1 MDVVTNMRFLTFKI
15 AQERG
20 KFMINSSNFFLNN
33 FFELENSPCECKKE
47 IVYTAPGVDPS
58 FVLKVCAK
66 SDTDTLRFSYSAQ
79 KGLNLSGNAG
89 GVISENILGQL
100 LAIKPNDIEATID
113 FLQKYGF
120 IFPVSSDTYETV
132 DGTVLLEILNR
143 IKATVKLMSAIAG
156 KKDYKAI
163 LIYTTYLLFS
173 DPVEMVLSSIN
184 YKTNF
189 HPFTELIHEYN
200 MIPDLNR
207 NQEFFDAEC
216 ISIFDTLKGDY
227 EKLDVNEL
235 TGMSSGDGISGL
247 AGSRDSHFRNLF
259 CLYTTYNVADE
270 NLRNIIDFY
279 YNYQKKV
286 GIIKDIEPT
295 KISYHAK
302 AMKENFSDDM
312 KKMLVKIARI
322 VISEEIN
329 ANLKSICP
337 QLEINA
343 LAPTWKLNSLLE
355 ALYFSVFYM
364 KPGVELYKECEN
376 PNCKHEKYFLI
387 KATVTNKKYC
397 CPACANAAAQRRSR
411 QRKLGK

>member
-1 MDVVTNMRFLTFKI
+1 
-15 AQERG
+15 
-20 KFMINSSNFFLNN
+20 MINSSNFFLNN

-47 IVYTAPGVDPS
+47 TVYTAPGVDPS
-58 FVLKVCAK
+58 YVLKVCAK
-66 SDTDTLRFSYSAQ
+66 PDSDTLRFSYSAQ
-79 KGLNLSGNAG
+79 KGLNQSGNAG
-89 GVISENILGQL
+89 GVINENILGQL
-100 LAIKPNDIEATID
+100 LAIKPTDMDGTIE

-132 DGTVLLEILNR
+132 DGIALLEILNR

-163 LIYTTYLLFS
+163 FIYTTYLLYS
-173 DPVEMVLSSIN
+173 EPVELVLSGAN
-184 YKTNF
+184 YKTDF
-189 HPFTELIHEYN
+189 HPFTALIREYN
-200 MIPDLNR
+200 VIPDLNR
-207 NQEFFDAEC
+207 NQEFFDTQC
-216 ISIFDTLKGDY
+216 ISIFDTMKGDY
-227 EKLDVNEL
+227 EKLDINEL
-235 TGMSSGDGISGL
+235 AGMNSGDGINGL
-247 AGSRDSHFRNLF
+247 AGSRDWHFRNLF
-259 CLYTTYNVADE
+259 CLYTTYNIADE

-286 GIIKDIEPT
+286 GIIKDVEPT
-295 KISYHAK
+295 RISYHVK

-312 KKMLVKIARI
+312 KEMLVKIARI

-329 ANLKSICP
+329 ANLKNICP

-343 LAPTWKLNSLLE
+343 LAPIWKLNSLLE

-387 KATVTNKKYC
+387 NATVTNKKYC
-397 CPACANAAAQRRSR
+397 CPACGNAAAQRRSR

>member
-1 MDVVTNMRFLTFKI
+1 ML
-15 AQERG
+15 
-20 KFMINSSNFFLNN
+20 NSSNFYLNN

-47 IVYTAPGVDPS
+47 TVYTAPGVDPL

-66 SDTDTLRFSYSAQ
+66 PNSATLRFSYSAQ

-89 GVISENILGQL
+89 GVIRENILGQL
-100 LAIKPNDIEATID
+100 LAIKPHDIDGTIS
-113 FLQKYGF
+113 FLEKYGF
-120 IFPVSSDTYETV
+120 IFPISSETYETV
-132 DGTVLLEILNR
+132 DGTALLEILNR

-173 DPVEMVLSSIN
+173 DPVEISLSNIN
-184 YKTNF
+184 YRTNF
-189 HPFTELIHEYN
+189 HKFTDLIKTYN
-200 MIPDLNR
+200 IIPDLNR
-207 NQEFFDAEC
+207 NQEFFDTEC
-216 ISIFDTLKGDY
+216 ISIFDTLKNDY
-227 EKLDVNEL
+227 EKLDINEL
-235 TGMSSGDGISGL
+235 AGMSSGDGINGL
-247 AGSRDSHFRNLF
+247 VGSRDYHFKHLF
-259 CLYTTYNVADE
+259 CLYTTYNIADE

-279 YNYQKKV
+279 YNYQKEFGV
-286 GIIKDIEPT
+286 IKKIEPT
-295 KISYHAK
+295 KITYYVTPKKESLSDE
-302 AMKENFSDDM
+302 MKGA
-312 KKMLVKIARI
+312 LVKIAKF

-329 ANLKSICP
+329 ANLRNVCP
-337 QLEINA
+337 QLDINA
-343 LAPTWKLNSLLE
+343 LAPTWKLNNLLE

-387 KATVTNKKYC
+387 NATVTNKKYC

>member
-1 MDVVTNMRFLTFKI
+1 
-15 AQERG
+15 
-20 KFMINSSNFFLNN
+20 MINSSNFFLNN
-33 FFELENSPCECKKE
+33 FFELENNPCECKKE
-47 IVYTAPGVDPS
+47 TVYTAPGVDPS
-58 FVLKVCAK
+58 YVLKVCAK
-66 SDTDTLRFSYSAQ
+66 PNSDALRFSYSAQ

-100 LAIKPNDIEATID
+100 LAIKPDDMDGTIS
-113 FLQKYGF
+113 FLEKYGF
-120 IFPVSSDTYETV
+120 IFPVSSETYETV
-132 DGTVLLEILNR
+132 DGTALLEILNR

-173 DPVEMVLSSIN
+173 NPVEMVLSGVN
-184 YKTNF
+184 YNTNF
-189 HPFTELIHEYN
+189 HEFSDLIRTYN
-200 MIPDLNR
+200 ITPDLNR
-207 NQEFFDAEC
+207 NQEFFDTEC

-227 EKLDVNEL
+227 EKLDINEL
-235 TGMSSGDGISGL
+235 AGMSSGDGISGL
-247 AGSRDSHFRNLF
+247 AGSREWHFRNLF
-259 CLYTTYNVADE
+259 CLYTTHKAADE

-286 GIIKDIEPT
+286 GVIKDVEPT
-295 KISYHAK
+295 KITYHINPK
-302 AMKENFSDDM
+302 RENFLDEM
-312 KKMLVKIARI
+312 KDALVNIAKI

-329 ANLKSICP
+329 ANLRNICP

-387 KATVTNKKYC
+387 NATVTNKKYC
-397 CPACANAAAQRRSR
+397 CPACGNVAAQRRSR
-411 QRKLGK
+411 QRKLGKK

>member
-1 MDVVTNMRFLTFKI
+1 
-15 AQERG
+15 
-20 KFMINSSNFFLNN
+20 MINSSNFFLNN

-47 IVYTAPGVDPS
+47 TVYTAPGVDPS
-58 FVLKVCAK
+58 YVLKVCAK
-66 SDTDTLRFSYSAQ
+66 PDSDTLRFSYSAQ
-79 KGLNLSGNAG
+79 KGLNQSGNAG
-89 GVISENILGQL
+89 GVINENILGQL
-100 LAIKPNDIEATID
+100 LAIKPTDMDGTIE

-132 DGTVLLEILNR
+132 DGIALLEILNR

-163 LIYTTYLLFS
+163 FIYTTYLLYS
-173 DPVEMVLSSIN
+173 EPVELVLSGAN
-184 YKTNF
+184 YKTDF
-189 HPFTELIHEYN
+189 HPFTALIREYN
-200 MIPDLNR
+200 VIPDLNR
-207 NQEFFDAEC
+207 NQEFFDTQC
-216 ISIFDTLKGDY
+216 ISIFDTMKGDY
-227 EKLDVNEL
+227 EKLDINEL
-235 TGMSSGDGISGL
+235 AGMNSGDGINGL
-247 AGSRDSHFRNLF
+247 AGSRDWHFRNLF
-259 CLYTTYNVADE
+259 CLYTTYNIADE

-286 GIIKDIEPT
+286 GIIKDVEPT
-295 KISYHAK
+295 RISYHVK

-312 KKMLVKIARI
+312 KEMLVKIARI
-322 VISEEIN
+322 VISE
-329 ANLKSICP
+329 
-337 QLEINA
+337 EINA

-387 KATVTNKKYC
+387 NATVTNKKYC
-397 CPACANAAAQRRSR
+397 CPACGNAAAQRRSR

>member
-1 MDVVTNMRFLTFKI
+1 
-15 AQERG
+15 
-20 KFMINSSNFFLNN
+20 MINSSNFFLNN

-47 IVYTAPGVDPS
+47 TVYTAPGVDPS
-58 FVLKVCAK
+58 YVLKVCAK
-66 SDTDTLRFSYSAQ
+66 PDSDTLRFSYSAQ
-79 KGLNLSGNAG
+79 KGLNRSGNAG
-89 GVISENILGQL
+89 RVINENILGQL
-100 LAIKPNDIEATID
+100 LAIKPTDMDGTIE

-132 DGTVLLEILNR
+132 DGIALLEILNR

-156 KKDYKAI
+156 KKNYKAI
-163 LIYTTYLLFS
+163 FIYTTYLLYS
-173 DPVEMVLSSIN
+173 EPVELVLSGAN
-184 YKTNF
+184 YKTDF
-189 HPFTELIHEYN
+189 HPFTALIREYN
-200 MIPDLNR
+200 VIPDLNR
-207 NQEFFDAEC
+207 NQEFFDTQC
-216 ISIFDTLKGDY
+216 ISIFDTMKGDY
-227 EKLDVNEL
+227 EKLDINEL
-235 TGMSSGDGISGL
+235 AGMNSGDGINGL
-247 AGSRDSHFRNLF
+247 AGSRDWHFRNLF
-259 CLYTTYNVADE
+259 CLYTTYNIADE

-286 GIIKDIEPT
+286 GIIKDVEPT
-295 KISYHAK
+295 KISYYVK

-312 KKMLVKIARI
+312 KEMLVKIARI

-329 ANLKSICP
+329 ANLKNICP

-387 KATVTNKKYC
+387 NATVTNKKYC
-397 CPACANAAAQRRSR
+397 CPACGNAAAQRRSR

>member
-1 MDVVTNMRFLTFKI
+1 
-15 AQERG
+15 
-20 KFMINSSNFFLNN
+20 MINSSNFFLNN

-47 IVYTAPGVDPS
+47 TVYTAPGVDPS
-58 FVLKVCAK
+58 YVLKVCAK
-66 SDTDTLRFSYSAQ
+66 PDSDTLRFSYSAQ
-79 KGLNLSGNAG
+79 KGLNQSGNAG
-89 GVISENILGQL
+89 GVINENILGQL
-100 LAIKPNDIEATID
+100 LAIKPTDMDGTIE

-132 DGTVLLEILNR
+132 DGIALLEILNR

-163 LIYTTYLLFS
+163 FIYTTYLLYS
-173 DPVEMVLSSIN
+173 EPVELVLSGAN
-184 YKTNF
+184 YKTDF
-189 HPFTELIHEYN
+189 HPFTALIREYN
-200 MIPDLNR
+200 VIPDLNR
-207 NQEFFDAEC
+207 NQEFFDTQC
-216 ISIFDTLKGDY
+216 ISIFDTMKGDY
-227 EKLDVNEL
+227 EKLDINEL
-235 TGMSSGDGISGL
+235 AGMNSGDGINGL
-247 AGSRDSHFRNLF
+247 AGSRDWHFRNLF
-259 CLYTTYNVADE
+259 CLYTTYNIADE

-286 GIIKDIEPT
+286 GIIKDVEPT
-295 KISYHAK
+295 RILYHVK

-312 KKMLVKIARI
+312 KEMLVKIARI

-329 ANLKSICP
+329 ANLKNICP

-387 KATVTNKKYC
+387 NATVTNKKYC
-397 CPACANAAAQRRSR
+397 CPACGNAAAQRRSR

>member
-1 MDVVTNMRFLTFKI
+1 
-15 AQERG
+15 
-20 KFMINSSNFFLNN
+20 MINSSNFFLNN

-47 IVYTAPGVDPS
+47 TVYTAPGVDPS
-58 FVLKVCAK
+58 YVLKVCAK
-66 SDTDTLRFSYSAQ
+66 PDSDTLRFSYSAQ
-79 KGLNLSGNAG
+79 KGLNQSGNAG
-89 GVISENILGQL
+89 RVINENILGQL
-100 LAIKPNDIEATID
+100 LAIKPTDMDGTIE

-132 DGTVLLEILNR
+132 DGIALLEILNR

-163 LIYTTYLLFS
+163 FIYTTYLLYS
-173 DPVEMVLSSIN
+173 EPVELVLSGAN
-184 YKTNF
+184 YKTDF
-189 HPFTELIHEYN
+189 HPFTALIREYN
-200 MIPDLNR
+200 VIPDLNR
-207 NQEFFDAEC
+207 NQEFFDTQC
-216 ISIFDTLKGDY
+216 ISIFDTMKGDY
-227 EKLDVNEL
+227 EKLDINEL
-235 TGMSSGDGISGL
+235 AGMNSGDGINGL
-247 AGSRDSHFRNLF
+247 ARNRDWHFRNLF
-259 CLYTTYNVADE
+259 CLYTTYNIADE

-286 GIIKDIEPT
+286 GIIKDVEPT
-295 KISYHAK
+295 RISYYVK

-312 KKMLVKIARI
+312 KEMLVKIARI

-329 ANLKSICP
+329 ANLKNICP

-387 KATVTNKKYC
+387 NATVTNKKYC
-397 CPACANAAAQRRSR
+397 CPACGNAAAQRRSR

>member
-1 MDVVTNMRFLTFKI
+1 
-15 AQERG
+15 
-20 KFMINSSNFFLNN
+20 MINSSNFFLNN

-47 IVYTAPGVDPS
+47 TVYTAPGVDPS
-58 FVLKVCAK
+58 YVLKVCAK
-66 SDTDTLRFSYSAQ
+66 PDSDTLRFSYSAQ
-79 KGLNLSGNAG
+79 KGLNQSGNAG
-89 GVISENILGQL
+89 GVINENILGQL
-100 LAIKPNDIEATID
+100 LAIKPTDMDGTIE

-132 DGTVLLEILNR
+132 DGIALLEILNR

-163 LIYTTYLLFS
+163 FIYTTYLLYS
-173 DPVEMVLSSIN
+173 EPVELVLSGAN
-184 YKTNF
+184 YKTDF
-189 HPFTELIHEYN
+189 HPFTALIREYN
-200 MIPDLNR
+200 VIPDLNR
-207 NQEFFDAEC
+207 NQEFFDTQC
-216 ISIFDTLKGDY
+216 ISIFDTMKGDY
-227 EKLDVNEL
+227 EKLDINEL
-235 TGMSSGDGISGL
+235 AGMNSGDGINGL
-247 AGSRDSHFRNLF
+247 SGSRDWHFRNLF
-259 CLYTTYNVADE
+259 CLYTTYNIADE

-286 GIIKDIEPT
+286 GIIKDVEPT
-295 KISYHAK
+295 RISYYVK

-312 KKMLVKIARI
+312 KEMLVKIARI

-329 ANLKSICP
+329 ANLKNICP

-387 KATVTNKKYC
+387 NATVTNKKYC
-397 CPACANAAAQRRSR
+397 CPACGNAAAQRRSR

>member
-1 MDVVTNMRFLTFKI
+1 
-15 AQERG
+15 
-20 KFMINSSNFFLNN
+20 MINSSNFFLNN
-33 FFELENSPCECKKE
+33 FFELENRQCECKKE
-47 IVYTAPGVDPS
+47 TVYTAPGVDPS
-58 FVLKVCAK
+58 YVLKVCAK
-66 SDTDTLRFSYSAQ
+66 SDSDTLRFSYSAQ
-79 KGLNLSGNAG
+79 KGLNQSGNAG
-89 GVISENILGQL
+89 GVINENILGQL
-100 LAIKPNDIEATID
+100 LAIKPTDMDGTIE

-132 DGTVLLEILNR
+132 DGTALLEILNR

-163 LIYTTYLLFS
+163 FIYTTYLLYS
-173 DPVEMVLSSIN
+173 EPVEMILSGAN
-184 YKTNF
+184 YKTDF
-189 HPFTELIHEYN
+189 HPFTALIREYN
-200 MIPDLNR
+200 VIPDLNR
-207 NQEFFDAEC
+207 NQEFFDTQC

-227 EKLDVNEL
+227 EKLDINEL
-235 TGMSSGDGISGL
+235 AGMSSGDGINGL
-247 AGSRDSHFRNLF
+247 TGSRDWHFRNLF
-259 CLYTTYNVADE
+259 CLYTTYNAADE

-286 GIIKDIEPT
+286 GIIKDVEPT
-295 KISYHAK
+295 RISYHVK

-312 KKMLVKIARI
+312 KEMLVKIARI

-329 ANLKSICP
+329 ANLKNICP

-387 KATVTNKKYC
+387 NATVTNKKYC
-397 CPACANAAAQRRSR
+397 CPACGNAAAQRRSR

>member
-1 MDVVTNMRFLTFKI
+1 
-15 AQERG
+15 
-20 KFMINSSNFFLNN
+20 MINSSNFFLNN

-47 IVYTAPGVDPS
+47 TVYTAPGVDPS
-58 FVLKVCAK
+58 YVLKVCAK
-66 SDTDTLRFSYSAQ
+66 PDSDTLRFSYSAQ
-79 KGLNLSGNAG
+79 KGLNQSGNAG
-89 GVISENILGQL
+89 RVINENILGQL
-100 LAIKPNDIEATID
+100 LAIKPTDMDGTIE

-132 DGTVLLEILNR
+132 DGIALLEILNR

-163 LIYTTYLLFS
+163 FIYTTYLLYS
-173 DPVEMVLSSIN
+173 EPVELVLSGAN
-184 YKTNF
+184 YKTDF
-189 HPFTELIHEYN
+189 HPFTALIREYN
-200 MIPDLNR
+200 VIPDLNR
-207 NQEFFDAEC
+207 NQEFFDTQC
-216 ISIFDTLKGDY
+216 ISIFDTMKGDY
-227 EKLDVNEL
+227 EKLDINEL
-235 TGMSSGDGISGL
+235 AGMNSGDGINGL
-247 AGSRDSHFRNLF
+247 AGSRDWHFRNLF
-259 CLYTTYNVADE
+259 CLYTTYNIADE

-286 GIIKDIEPT
+286 GIIKDVEPT
-295 KISYHAK
+295 RISYYVK

-312 KKMLVKIARI
+312 KEMLVKIARI

-329 ANLKSICP
+329 ANLKNICP

-387 KATVTNKKYC
+387 NATVTNKKYC
-397 CPACANAAAQRRSR
+397 CPACGNAAAQRRSR

>member
-1 MDVVTNMRFLTFKI
+1 
-15 AQERG
+15 
-20 KFMINSSNFFLNN
+20 MINSSNFFLNN

-47 IVYTAPGVDPS
+47 TVYTAPGVDPS
-58 FVLKVCAK
+58 YVLKVCAK
-66 SDTDTLRFSYSAQ
+66 PDSDTLRFSYSAQ
-79 KGLNLSGNAG
+79 KGLNQSGNAG
-89 GVISENILGQL
+89 RVINENILGQL
-100 LAIKPNDIEATID
+100 LAIKPTDMDGTIE

-132 DGTVLLEILNR
+132 DGIALLEILNR

-163 LIYTTYLLFS
+163 FIYTTYLLYS
-173 DPVEMVLSSIN
+173 EPVELVLSGAN
-184 YKTNF
+184 YKTDF
-189 HPFTELIHEYN
+189 HPFTALIREYN
-200 MIPDLNR
+200 VIPDLNR
-207 NQEFFDAEC
+207 NQEFFDTQC
-216 ISIFDTLKGDY
+216 ISIFDTMKGDY
-227 EKLDVNEL
+227 EKLDINEL
-235 TGMSSGDGISGL
+235 AGMNSGDGINGL
-247 AGSRDSHFRNLF
+247 AGSRDWHFRNLF
-259 CLYTTYNVADE
+259 CLYTTYNIADE

-286 GIIKDIEPT
+286 GIIKDVEPT
-295 KISYHAK
+295 KISYYVK

-312 KKMLVKIARI
+312 KEMLVKIARI

-329 ANLKSICP
+329 ANLKNICP

-387 KATVTNKKYC
+387 NATVTNKKYC
-397 CPACANAAAQRRSR
+397 CPACGNAAAQRRSR

>member
-1 MDVVTNMRFLTFKI
+1 MAFKTS
-15 AQERG
+15 QERG

-47 IVYTAPGVDPS
+47 TIYTAPGVDPS
-58 FVLKVCAK
+58 YILKVCAK
-66 SDTDTLRFSYSAQ
+66 PDSDTLRFSYSAQ
-79 KGLNLSGNAG
+79 KGLNQSGNAG
-89 GVISENILGQL
+89 GVINENILGQL
-100 LAIKPNDIEATID
+100 LAIKPNDMDGTIE

-120 IFPVSSDTYETV
+120 IFPISSDTYETV
-132 DGTVLLEILNR
+132 DGTALLEILNR

-163 LIYTTYLLFS
+163 FIYTTYLLYS
-173 DPVEMVLSSIN
+173 EPVELILSGAN
-184 YKTNF
+184 YKTDF
-189 HPFTELIHEYN
+189 HPFTTLIREYN
-200 MIPDLNR
+200 VIPDLNR
-207 NQEFFDAEC
+207 NQEFFDTQC

-227 EKLDVNEL
+227 EKLDINEL
-235 TGMSSGDGISGL
+235 AGMNSGDGINGL
-247 AGSRDSHFRNLF
+247 AGSRDWHFRNLF
-259 CLYTTYNVADE
+259 CLYTTYNAADE
-270 NLRNIIDFY
+270 NLRNLIDFY

-286 GIIKDIEPT
+286 GVIKDVEPSRIT
-295 KISYHAK
+295 YHAK

-312 KKMLVKIARI
+312 KEMLVKIARI

-329 ANLKSICP
+329 ANLKNICP

-387 KATVTNKKYC
+387 NATVTNKKYC
-397 CPACANAAAQRRSR
+397 CPACGNAAAQRRSR

>member
-1 MDVVTNMRFLTFKI
+1 
-15 AQERG
+15 
-20 KFMINSSNFFLNN
+20 MINSSNFFLNN
-33 FFELENSPCECKKE
+33 FFELENRQCECKKE
-47 IVYTAPGVDPS
+47 TVYTAPGVDPS
-58 FVLKVCAK
+58 YVLKVCAK
-66 SDTDTLRFSYSAQ
+66 SDSDTLRFSYSAQ
-79 KGLNLSGNAG
+79 KGLNQSGNAG
-89 GVISENILGQL
+89 GVINENILGQL
-100 LAIKPNDIEATID
+100 LAIKPTDMDGTIE

-132 DGTVLLEILNR
+132 DGTALLEILNR

-163 LIYTTYLLFS
+163 FIYTTYLLYS
-173 DPVEMVLSSIN
+173 EPVEMILSGAN
-184 YKTNF
+184 YKTDF
-189 HPFTELIHEYN
+189 HPFTALIREYN
-200 MIPDLNR
+200 VIPDLNR
-207 NQEFFDAEC
+207 NQEFFDIQC

-227 EKLDVNEL
+227 EKLDINEL
-235 TGMSSGDGISGL
+235 AGMSSGDGINGL
-247 AGSRDSHFRNLF
+247 AGSRDWHFRNLF
-259 CLYTTYNVADE
+259 CLYTTYNAADE

-286 GIIKDIEPT
+286 GIIKDVEPT
-295 KISYHAK
+295 RISYHVK

-312 KKMLVKIARI
+312 KEMLVKIARI

-329 ANLKSICP
+329 ANLKNICP

-387 KATVTNKKYC
+387 NATVTNKKYC
-397 CPACANAAAQRRSR
+397 CPACRNAAAQRRSR

>member
-1 MDVVTNMRFLTFKI
+1 
-15 AQERG
+15 
-20 KFMINSSNFFLNN
+20 MINSSNFFLNN

-47 IVYTAPGVDPS
+47 TVYTAPDVDPS
-58 FVLKVCAK
+58 YVLKVCAK
-66 SDTDTLRFSYSAQ
+66 PDSDTLRFSYSAQ
-79 KGLNLSGNAG
+79 KGLNQSGNAG
-89 GVISENILGQL
+89 GVINENILGQL
-100 LAIKPNDIEATID
+100 LAIKPTDMDGTIE

-132 DGTVLLEILNR
+132 DGIALLEILNR

-163 LIYTTYLLFS
+163 FIYTTYLLYS
-173 DPVEMVLSSIN
+173 EPVELVLSGAN
-184 YKTNF
+184 YKTDF
-189 HPFTELIHEYN
+189 HPFTALIREYN
-200 MIPDLNR
+200 VIPDLNR
-207 NQEFFDAEC
+207 NQEFFDTQC
-216 ISIFDTLKGDY
+216 ISIFDTMKGDY
-227 EKLDVNEL
+227 EKLDINEL
-235 TGMSSGDGISGL
+235 AGMNSGEGINGL
-247 AGSRDSHFRNLF
+247 AGSRDWHFRNLF
-259 CLYTTYNVADE
+259 CLYTTYNIADK

-286 GIIKDIEPT
+286 GIIKDVEPT
-295 KISYHAK
+295 RISYHVK

-312 KKMLVKIARI
+312 KEMLVKIARI

-329 ANLKSICP
+329 ANLKNICP

-387 KATVTNKKYC
+387 NATVTNKKYC
-397 CPACANAAAQRRSR
+397 CPACGNAAAQRRSR

>member
-1 MDVVTNMRFLTFKI
+1 
-15 AQERG
+15 
-20 KFMINSSNFFLNN
+20 MINSSNFFLNN

-47 IVYTAPGVDPS
+47 TVYTAPGVDPS
-58 FVLKVCAK
+58 YVLKVCAK
-66 SDTDTLRFSYSAQ
+66 PDSDTLRFSYSAQ
-79 KGLNLSGNAG
+79 KGLNQSGNAG
-89 GVISENILGQL
+89 GVINENILGQL
-100 LAIKPNDIEATID
+100 LAIKPTDMDGTIE

-132 DGTVLLEILNR
+132 DGIALLEILNR

-163 LIYTTYLLFS
+163 FIYTTYLLYS
-173 DPVEMVLSSIN
+173 EPVELVLSGAN
-184 YKTNF
+184 YKTDF
-189 HPFTELIHEYN
+189 HPFTALIHEYN
-200 MIPDLNR
+200 VIPDLNR
-207 NQEFFDAEC
+207 NQEFFDTQC
-216 ISIFDTLKGDY
+216 ISIFDTMKGDY
-227 EKLDVNEL
+227 EKLDINEL
-235 TGMSSGDGISGL
+235 AGMNSGDGINGL
-247 AGSRDSHFRNLF
+247 AGSRDWHFRNLF
-259 CLYTTYNVADE
+259 CLYTTYNIADE

-286 GIIKDIEPT
+286 GIIKDVEPT
-295 KISYHAK
+295 RISYHVK

-312 KKMLVKIARI
+312 KEMLVKIARI

-329 ANLKSICP
+329 ANLKNICP

-387 KATVTNKKYC
+387 NATVTNKKYC
-397 CPACANAAAQRRSR
+397 CPACGNAAAQRRSR

>member
-1 MDVVTNMRFLTFKI
+1 MT
-15 AQERG
+15 
-20 KFMINSSNFFLNN
+20 NSSNFFLNN
-33 FFELENSPCECKKE
+33 FFELENTPCECKKE
-47 IVYTAPGVDPS
+47 TVHTAPGVDPS

-66 SDTDTLRFSYSAQ
+66 PNANSLHFSYSAQ

-89 GVISENILGQL
+89 GIITENILGQL
-100 LAIKPNDIEATID
+100 LAIKPNDVDGTIS
-113 FLQKYGF
+113 FLEKYGF
-120 IFPVSSDTYETV
+120 IFPISSEIYETI

-173 DPVEMVLSSIN
+173 EPIEMKLSSITYN
-184 YKTNF
+184 TNF
-189 HPFTELIHEYN
+189 HEFTNLIRTYN
-200 MIPDLNR
+200 IIPDLHR
-207 NQEFFDAEC
+207 NQEFFDTEC
-216 ISIFDTLKGDY
+216 ISVFDTLKGDF
-227 EKLDVNEL
+227 EKLDINEIA
-235 TGMSSGDGISGL
+235 GMSEGSGVTGL
-247 AGSRDSHFRNLF
+247 TGSRDYYFRNLF
-259 CLYTTYNVADE
+259 CLYTTYNMAND

-286 GIIKDIEPT
+286 SIIKNVEPT
-295 KISYHAK
+295 RITYYSSPN
-302 AMKENFSDDM
+302 KENFSDEM
-312 KKMLVKIARI
+312 KEMLVKIAKI

-329 ANLKSICP
+329 ANLHNICP

-343 LAPTWKLNSLLE
+343 LTPTWKLNSLLE
-355 ALYFSVFYM
+355 TLYFSVFYM

-387 KATVTNKKYC
+387 NATVTNKKYC

-411 QRKLGK
+411 QRKLNK